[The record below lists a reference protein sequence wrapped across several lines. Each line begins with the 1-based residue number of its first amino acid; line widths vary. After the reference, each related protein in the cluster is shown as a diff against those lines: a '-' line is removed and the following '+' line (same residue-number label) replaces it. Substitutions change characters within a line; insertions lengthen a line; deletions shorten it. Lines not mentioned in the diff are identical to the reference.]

1 MSSEV
6 AVVHVLTALGV
17 VVVALTRLRLRSDR
31 GAGRTRVGR
40 RLLDLHTGAGV
51 AALVTWTV
59 FLLAPADSAL
69 GGDTAGI
76 VGLAFW
82 WLLVVAGIGILVRWL
97 PSKGRH
103 ASEGAEDS
111 WSGGPGLSLLA
122 HLGTLAGVCVF
133 TWAYL
138 TSVV

>member
-6 AVVHVLTALGV
+6 IVYLLTALGAV
-17 VVVALTRLRLRSDR
+17 VVVLTRLRLRGEG
-31 GAGRTRVGR
+31 GAGRLKVPP
-40 RLLDLHTGAGV
+40 RLLDLHTGAGI
-51 AALVTWTV
+51 AALLVWTV
-59 FLLAPADSAL
+59 FLVAPPDSPL
-69 GGDTAGI
+69 GGDTVGI

-82 WLLVVAGIGILVRWL
+82 WLLVLAGLLILVRWL

-111 WSGGPGLSLLA
+111 WSQGPGLSLLA
-122 HLGTLAGVCVF
+122 HLGTLVGVTVL

-138 TSVV
+138 SSVV